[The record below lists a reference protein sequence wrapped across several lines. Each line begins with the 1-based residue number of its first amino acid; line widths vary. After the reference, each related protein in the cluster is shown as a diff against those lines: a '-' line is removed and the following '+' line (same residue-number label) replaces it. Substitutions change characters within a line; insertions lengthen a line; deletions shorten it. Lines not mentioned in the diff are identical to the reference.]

1 MKEQKRRG
9 KAAGGGAVVWLTG
22 LPGAGK
28 STIARQLARLS
39 RKRGAPVEVLDGD
52 ELRRLFPG
60 TGFSA
65 RERDMHVRRVGY
77 TASLLERNGVFVVVA
92 LVSPYRR
99 SRRAARRL
107 CRRFVEVHVS
117 TPAAVCEERDPK
129 GHYARA
135 RSGRLKN
142 FTGVDDPY
150 EAPRAPELSIDAS
163 KTAGPRAARRIW
175 DFVAGFRGGAQDGR
189 PS

>member
-1 MKEQKRRG
+1 MRNRRRG
-9 KAAGGGAVVWLTG
+9 GRARRRGAVVWLTG

-28 STIARQLARLS
+28 STIARHLARLAK
-39 RKRGAPVEVLDGD
+39 KRGAPVEVLDGD
-52 ELRRLFPG
+52 EIRRLFPG

-65 RERDMHVRRVGY
+65 RERDRHVRRVGY
-77 TASLLERNGVFVVVA
+77 IAGLLERHGVFVVVA

-99 SRRAARRL
+99 ARRAARSF
-107 CRRFVEVHVS
+107 CRRFIEVHVS

-129 GHYARA
+129 GHYALA

-142 FTGVDDPY
+142 FTGIGGPY
-150 EAPRAPELSIDAS
+150 EAPRAPELSLDAS
-163 KTAGPRAARRIW
+163 RIAAPRAARMIW
-175 DFVAGFRGGAQDGR
+175 DVVAGFRNGVGRGR